1 MRLSGLTLPPLTGP
15 FSIRVLAT
23 CRTGCATG
31 LPSSRACE
39 LSGSADQTCW
49 NVSTTLHAERALD
62 ALEPGTGR
70 RTWFPNLSVLVS
82 YGLIEK
88 AGESSRGGRRAYYR
102 FSAKQSIKE
111 ALTRLGAA
119 GESGKPRSGGER
131 RFHFIAAGDSGEP
144 GSDIARRSADI
155 EYEPRSWR

>member
-1 MRLSGLTLPPLTGP
+1 MHYASTMDVQRAIGALVNDRPEWIPVLEAACAVSD
-15 FSIRVLAT
+15 RVEAYGGEFAGAWVIDELER
-23 CRTGCATG
+23 RTGR
-31 LPSSRACE
+31 P
-39 LSGSADQTCW
+39 
-49 NVSTTLHAERALD
+49 
-62 ALEPGTGR
+62 
-70 RTWFPNLSVLVS
+70 TWLPNLRVLVS